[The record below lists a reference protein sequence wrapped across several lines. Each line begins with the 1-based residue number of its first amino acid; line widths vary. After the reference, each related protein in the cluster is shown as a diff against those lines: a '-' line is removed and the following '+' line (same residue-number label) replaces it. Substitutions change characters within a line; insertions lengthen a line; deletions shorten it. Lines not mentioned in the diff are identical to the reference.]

1 MFVFQRLPKNFVE
14 KYWKGIS
21 NPVVLSLPNGAQQ
34 KIFWVKCDG
43 NIWFQKNWEKIA
55 KFLKVGY
62 AVVFKY
68 KGGSYFK
75 VKIFGVNTL
84 EIDYSNIKF
93 IEDEICEGKEVVEV
107 SDNSGKNLDE
117 SEISKYKKWQEKN
130 YNGVETTKEVKEFV
144 EVGDESDTP
153 TQTQRK
159 KFGKRKMNVD
169 FDATQQKILCEFI

>member
-1 MFVFQRLPKNFVE
+1 MFVFQRLPKKFVE

-93 IEDEICEGKEVVEV
+93 IEDEIFEGKEVVEV
-107 SDNSGKNLDE
+107 SDDSDK
-117 SEISKYKKWQEKN
+117 SEISKNKKWYEKN
-130 YNGVETTKEVKEFV
+130 YNGVETTKEDKEFV
-144 EVGDESDTP
+144 EVSDESDTP
-153 TQTQRK
+153 TQTQRTK
-159 KFGKRKMNVD
+159 IGKRKMNVD
-169 FDATQQKILCEFI
+169 DATQQKFLCEFI

>member
-1 MFVFQRLPKNFVE
+1 VE

-93 IEDEICEGKEVVEV
+93 IEDEIFEGKEVVEV
-107 SDNSGKNLDE
+107 SDDSDKSLDE
-117 SEISKYKKWQEKN
+117 HEI
-130 YNGVETTKEVKEFV
+130 
-144 EVGDESDTP
+144 P
-153 TQTQRK
+153 TQTRRTK
-159 KFGKRKMNVD
+159 NGKRKMNMD
-169 FDATQQKILCEFI
+169 SNANHQNISGDEII